1 MGTHYGPRLSGNKP
15 FSYPVILFSRGEAGW
30 WLDPSDLS
38 TVWQDVDGTIPGAI
52 GQPVARIDDK
62 SGNENH
68 FIQSVSDRRPIL
80 SQDGTG
86 RIYLQG
92 DGVDDLMQS
101 WRNVDPRGSAQSQGF
116 LGIRTD
122 AVKGAIPLAISVAP
136 AGGLD
141 SSPSFPGS
149 WGLRLVNF
157 STVASFVT
165 QGTTRTAPTVI
176 SNVTSNTTYTMT
188 FLTDIVAPSAVARVN
203 GSQTVSST
211 STQGTGTFNSY
222 VSGIFGPVG
231 GSALCF
237 PGRIYQAIAR
247 FGPPLTGQ
255 EVSLV
260 EGYIN
265 EKTGAY

>member
-1 MGTHYGPRLSGNKP
+1 MGTHYGPRITGNKP

-38 TVWQDVDGTIPGAI
+38 TVWQDVAGTVPGAI

-62 SGNENH
+62 SGNENY
-68 FIQSVSDRRPIL
+68 FIQTVSDRRPIL

-92 DGVDDLMQS
+92 DGVDDVMQT
-101 WRNVDPRGSAQSQGF
+101 WRSVDPRGSAQSQGF

-122 AVKGAIPLAISVAP
+122 ALKGAIPFTTSTSP
-136 AGGLD
+136 AGGSD
-141 SSPSFPGS
+141 TTPSQPGS
-149 WGLRLVNF
+149 WGLRLINF
-157 STVASFVT
+157 STTVSFAT
-165 QGTTRTAPTVI
+165 QGTTRINPTVI
-176 SNVTSNTTYTMT
+176 GASSNTTYTMT
-188 FLTDIVAPSAVARVN
+188 FLTDIAAPSAVARVN

-222 VSGIFGPVG
+222 VSGILGPFG
-231 GSALCF
+231 GSPQSF
-237 PGRIYQAIAR
+237 PGRIYQAIVR
-247 FGPPLTGQ
+247 FGTPLTAQ

-260 EGYIN
+260 EGYVN